1 MPTTTF
7 PRRAP
12 LLLLLLTILWGTN
25 WPLFPLAMRE
35 VSVWSFRSVS
45 VLGAAAILLAVA
57 RARGQSLAVPR
68 ELWPTLV
75 VASFSNLLIWNIA
88 TAYASI
94 LIPSGQAS
102 MLAYT
107 MPLWSALI
115 SMLFLGERLTAR
127 LAFALLLGSAG
138 VGLLMAPNF
147 QAYAKAPV
155 GVLLGL
161 LAGLG
166 WAVGTLVLKRRA
178 ITVPV
183 TVFTGWQLLVCGIP
197 ILLVT
202 LAQPGHSWSLP
213 SAASIAVIAYI
224 TIIPM
229 ALGNV
234 LWFSIVGL
242 LPANVAGLSAIMVP
256 VVAMVTGAWIHGEP
270 LGPGEWLAMAL
281 SVAALWLAVVKPAQ
295 RA

>member
-127 LAFALLLGSAG
+127 LTFALLLGSAG

>member
-1 MPTTTF
+1 MRTTSF
-7 PRRAP
+7 PRRAL

-57 RARGQSLAVPR
+57 WARGQSLAVPR

-115 SMLFLGERLTAR
+115 SVLLLGERLSAR
-127 LAFALLLGSAG
+127 LAFALVLGATG

-147 QAYAKAPV
+147 QAYAKAPA
-155 GVLLGL
+155 GVKP
-161 LAGLG
+161 
-166 WAVGTLVLKRRA
+166 TRRA
-178 ITVPV
+178 
-183 TVFTGWQLLVCGIP
+183 
-197 ILLVT
+197 
-202 LAQPGHSWSLP
+202 
-213 SAASIAVIAYI
+213 
-224 TIIPM
+224 
-229 ALGNV
+229 
-234 LWFSIVGL
+234 
-242 LPANVAGLSAIMVP
+242 
-256 VVAMVTGAWIHGEP
+256 
-270 LGPGEWLAMAL
+270 
-281 SVAALWLAVVKPAQ
+281 
-295 RA
+295 

>member
-178 ITVPV
+178 MTVPV